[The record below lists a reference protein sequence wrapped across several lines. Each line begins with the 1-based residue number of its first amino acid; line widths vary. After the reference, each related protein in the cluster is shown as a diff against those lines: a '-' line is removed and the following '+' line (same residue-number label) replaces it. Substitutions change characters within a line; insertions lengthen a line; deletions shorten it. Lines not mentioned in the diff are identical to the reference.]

1 MSTPQLAAAFAV
13 LVDAALRGS
22 LVLLAALAATRL
34 MKRRSAAARHLV
46 WVVALASMLAL
57 PLLSRVL
64 PAWHV
69 VPVPAPLRPVAG
81 FVAAPP
87 VVSTLRQGDAGRTAG
102 SGSAAAPTTASSGDG
117 IIAKETAS
125 PAGLVASPSGDGA
138 AAKSASPAASA
149 STAPAFDWKTALM
162 AVWIAGG
169 VLLVLRLAYGMVRV
183 FWMERRAV
191 EITDDGWVRIA
202 DGLARRLRVGR
213 MVTLLREAHAVVPM
227 TWGVVR
233 PVVLLPADAEGWDTE
248 RRTVVLAHEL
258 AHVRRWDTLTQWVAH
273 LALALFWFNP
283 LVWMAARQMREEREH
298 ACDDA
303 VLSIGTRPV
312 EYADHLLNIV
322 RSLGS
327 AEGPAA
333 ALAMAR
339 RSQFEGRLLAILD
352 SATPRGGVSRSLGF
366 AALALAA
373 AAVLPLGALRAAL
386 PTQETPPAAAFRPE
400 PSAPGAGYST
410 SKPVTAL
417 SKGTFAGIAGKVGA
431 IVGRA
436 VGALPLGDTSTA
448 PRAPV
453 AALPASPASAASAA
467 GAASSPYGGTAPAP
481 PLPPVSPPP
490 APSSV
495 SDIASALGTSQDR
508 VAAMLQDSGGYAD
521 VIRAAGTISSSPERA
536 SVLLAVLR
544 QPDLSA
550 ADLTAVF
557 RVAGGIASDPSR
569 RDVLQE
575 AARRYRLAQPAVRRA
590 FFSAVSAFSGCPER
604 RDVLLEVLARSP
616 EPAVVAGV
624 IASTRAMATEAER
637 RDVLLKAVERAGPA
651 ELLQVVDVARGLV
664 SSSAR
669 RDVLLKVLG
678 RPNLPPAVLRQ
689 VFDAAAGI
697 VSSAEKRD
705 VLMAA
710 VASQRLD
717 AAAREAYLAAANSIA
732 DSAERAQVIS
742 GLLGGDGAAPAPSA
756 ARPRAGA
763 ATTTTTHIHNDED
776 DGVWNSEIELTT
788 DNDTRTVRITARQ
801 VERGSEPDDIRAIR
815 RGGSL
820 MVEEVR
826 RGERRRVDMA
836 PAPGGGIARTYR
848 VNGQV
853 RPFAGEGE
861 RWAASILREFT
872 RAAR

>member
-1 MSTPQLAAAFAV
+1 MSAPQLAAAFAV

-22 LVLLAALAATRL
+22 LVLLAALATTRL

-87 VVSTLRQGDAGRTAG
+87 VVSTLHGGDAGRTAG

-125 PAGLVASPSGDGA
+125 PTGLVASPLGDGT
-138 AAKSASPAASA
+138 AAKSASHAA
-149 STAPAFDWKTALM
+149 PVFDWKTALM

-312 EYADHLLNIV
+312 EYADHLLDIV

-352 SATPRGGVSRSLGF
+352 SATPRGGVSRGLGF

-373 AAVLPLGALRAAL
+373 AAVLPLGAMRAAL
-386 PTQETPPAAAFRPE
+386 PAQEAPPAAFRPE
-400 PSAPGAGYST
+400 PSAPGAGHPT

-481 PLPPVSPPP
+481 PVPPVSPPP

-495 SDIASALGTSQDR
+495 SEIASALGTSQER

-550 ADLTAVF
+550 TDLTAVF

-575 AARRYRLAQPAVRRA
+575 AARRYRLAQPAARRA

-604 RDVLLEVLARSP
+604 RDVLLAVLARSP
-616 EPAVVAGV
+616 EPEVVAGV
-624 IASTRAMATEAER
+624 IESARAMATEAER
-637 RDVLLKAVERAGPA
+637 RDVLLRAVERAGPA

-717 AAAREAYLAAANSIA
+717 AAAREAYLATANTIA

-742 GLLGGDGAAPAPSA
+742 GLLGEGGAAPAPSA
-756 ARPRAGA
+756 ARPRAGV

-788 DNDTRTVRITARQ
+788 DNDTRTVRIMARQ
-801 VERGSEPDDIRAIR
+801 VERGSEPDDIRSIR

-826 RGERRRVDMA
+826 RGERRRVDMV

-861 RWAASILREFT
+861 RWVASILREFT